1 MRSTP
6 LIAVLT
12 LALLVALPLARVAGA
27 QGTARSL
34 DIDTSIRAAGM
45 GGASAGVWWGE
56 PNVWG
61 NPASLAEVHGAGW
74 VDGRTRLVPG
84 LPADI
89 WLKSSRLLLG
99 GAGVGLSLMGE
110 PLDGI
115 GHERLDYGTNELTDQ
130 FGNPIGTFDSFEATE
145 AWGIGVSPIQL
156 LDAIRHAG
164 GAAGASGPRR
174 IDLAGGYQHKHTL
187 IALAPSVAG
196 GEAEADCK
204 DWGVS
209 GRIALTSD
217 LSPEAP
223 WHMEVSG
230 GYAVLNANDAQF
242 DFGALGSAPPSRN
255 YRGGFAMHL
264 SRRSPWST
272 EGAPPPNWV
281 LSGMPQVFELGWA
294 KDWGHVD
301 AGGSPPGYDVDRFG
315 VEGTVL
321 GVLTGRIGHV
331 TDRLED
337 IVGDTWGFGARI
349 PIGPWASVAYDR
361 ASVPQARGSGLP
373 NVTRQGWSLWLDPL
387 RITSDLF
394 AER

>member
-74 VDGRTRLVPG
+74 VDGRTQLVPG
-84 LPADI
+84 LASDV

-110 PLDGI
+110 PLEGI
-115 GHERLDYGTNELTDQ
+115 GQERLDYG
-130 FGNPIGTFDSFEATE
+130 PPSVSFSGMTSYEQTE
-145 AWGIGVSPIQL
+145 AWGFGVAPIRL
-156 LDAIRHAG
+156 FDAIRRAG

-174 IDLAGGYQHKHTL
+174 IDLAGGYQHKHTVV
-187 IALAPSVAG
+187 ALAPSVFGAG
-196 GEAEADCK
+196 PEADCL
-204 DWGVS
+204 DWGAS
-209 GRIALTSD
+209 GRVSLTSD
-217 LSPEAP
+217 LSPEAL

-242 DFGALGSAPPSRN
+242 DFGGLGSAPPSRI
-255 YRGGFAMHL
+255 RREGFAMHL
-264 SRRSPWST
+264 SRRSPWSAP
-272 EGAPPPNWV
+272 GATPASWF
-281 LSGMPQVFELGWA
+281 LSGIPHAFELGWA
-294 KDWGHVD
+294 RDWEQVA
-301 AGGSPPGYDVDRFG
+301 AGGGPTDFRVDRIG

-321 GVLTGRIGHV
+321 GVLTGRFGHQ
-331 TDRLED
+331 TDRVGEL
-337 IVGDTWGFGARI
+337 IGDTWGLGVRL
-349 PIGPWASVAYDR
+349 PVGPWASVAYDR